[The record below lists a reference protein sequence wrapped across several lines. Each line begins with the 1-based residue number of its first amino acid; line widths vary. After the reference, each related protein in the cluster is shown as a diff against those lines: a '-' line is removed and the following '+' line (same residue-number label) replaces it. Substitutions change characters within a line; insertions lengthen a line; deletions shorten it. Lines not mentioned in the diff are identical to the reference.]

1 MTRIA
6 IVVGSTRPGRKAES
20 IASWVH
26 GIASR
31 RDDATFDVVD
41 IADFDLPVYDEPVSP
56 SMGAPYAHTHTQRW
70 SETIAQYDGYIFVT
84 PEYNHSMSGALK
96 NAIDFLYP
104 EWNNKAA
111 GFVSYGTSNGARAVE
126 HLRGVMG
133 ELQIADVRAHVGLS
147 LLTDFENW
155 SVFKPTDYHVASI
168 TTLLDQ
174 VVTWS
179 GALATVR
186 RQSAERTAA

>member
-6 IVVGSTRPGRKAES
+6 IIVGSTRPGRKAES
-20 IASWVH
+20 IAQWVH
-26 GIASR
+26 GIAAGR
-31 RDDATFDVVD
+31 TDATFDVVD
-41 IADFDLPVYDEPVSP
+41 LADFDLPLLDEPMP
-56 SMGAPYAHTHTQRW
+56 PAMGAPYSHPHTQRW
-70 SETIAQYDGYIFVT
+70 SETIAQYDGYVFVT

-96 NAIDFLYP
+96 NAIDFLYS

-126 HLRGVMG
+126 HLRGIMG
-133 ELQIADVRAHVGLS
+133 ELQVADVRAHVGLS

-155 SVFKPTDYHVASI
+155 SVFKPTDYHVASV

-174 VVTWS
+174 LVSWS
-179 GALATVR
+179 RALESVRGAALD
-186 RQSAERTAA
+186 SAAA

>member
-6 IVVGSTRPGRKAES
+6 IIVGSTRPGRKAEA
-20 IASWVH
+20 IAQWVH
-26 GIASR
+26 GIASQR
-31 RDDATFDVVD
+31 TDATFDVVD
-41 IADFDLPVYDEPVSP
+41 LADFDLPLLDEPVP
-56 SMGAPYAHTHTQRW
+56 PAMGAPYLHPHTQRW
-70 SETIAQYDGYIFVT
+70 SETIAQYDGYVFVT
-84 PEYNHSMSGALK
+84 PEYNHSLSGALK

-126 HLRGVMG
+126 HLRGIMG
-133 ELQIADVRAHVGLS
+133 ELQVADVRAHVGLS

-155 SVFKPTDYHVASI
+155 SVFKPTEYHIASV

-174 VVTWS
+174 LVSWS
-179 GALATVR
+179 QALATVR
-186 RQSAERTAA
+186 AGARETAAA